1 MHKAGRNRRL
11 RKTHNGS
18 STSSAGFRSGPE
30 TREWHYGQR
39 QVKKPRKEAGHMTAP
54 ASTVQKLQKDLANGA
69 PSTHDPMETN
79 VARANDVREETI

>member
-1 MHKAGRNRRL
+1 V
-11 RKTHNGS
+11 
-18 STSSAGFRSGPE
+18 E
-30 TREWHYGQR
+30 
-39 QVKKPRKEAGHMTAP
+39 KPRKEAGHMTAP